1 MAELVMRLPAITTE
15 MDEGRLLSWMVTV
28 GQAVKEGDP
37 ICEFTTDKVD
47 TELESPYTG
56 TITKLLVPEGGSV
69 RVGDAIALIEG
80 DAPNFLGDLDAA
92 LGNGDEAEASEAVD
106 ADQAAAEADTEADD
120 VDGEAGV
127 VPAPR
132 AVRLEAER
140 RGIDLAFVTPTGSR
154 GQVTLA
160 DLDTYEAAA
169 LAPADDLDDDQVVI
183 HEETAGDEA
192 AVASEAVEAVTVDDD
207 TAAAD
212 DAVDAVETDSEEP
225 AEEAAADMPAISLA
239 QRDESDE
246 GEPSLAAQRPQER
259 RGRRAERTGGRRRGR
274 RRQEAALAEQPS
286 LEQPSLDQP
295 SGEQAAT
302 EEPSV
307 ETTSAD
313 QPVAGVPVVTPVT
326 SADTAAQT
334 PADEPITI
342 DPALTIDAPTPEPA
356 IPAAPTPVVHEV
368 RVESAPPF
376 TLYAQLDVT
385 DLHTGNESGLALLS
399 RLVWAYGQ
407 ALWEQ
412 PEANAMWDHQ
422 EQTAVSLDTVY
433 VDLGIETVAS
443 TMETVPIAV
452 PKDAP
457 IAQIG
462 LSVTNAYG
470 LVRQGTPPEVHVPQR
485 SATLIDLG
493 PWRVERFTPVIQ
505 PPQVTALSVGEIQ
518 TVPSLVGRTVT
529 IRQLATIGL
538 TIDTRVLDPVQAA
551 SLLATI
557 IDHASRGDGLDQPA

>member
-15 MDEGRLLSWMVTV
+15 MDEGRLLTWMVTV

-92 LGNGDEAEASEAVD
+92 LAPETDVEAAEPVNLVDEHEGDEPSDAE
-106 ADQAAAEADTEADD
+106 TEPS
-120 VDGEAGV
+120 V

-140 RGIDLAFVTPTGSR
+140 RGIDLTDVIPTGSR
-154 GQVTLA
+154 GQVTMA
-160 DLDTYEAAA
+160 DLDA
-169 LAPADDLDDDQVVI
+169 LAPAQADDTDLSTPDQVALDDEPLPGLSDW
-183 HEETAGDEA
+183 
-192 AVASEAVEAVTVDDD
+192 
-207 TAAAD
+207 
-212 DAVDAVETDSEEP
+212 DAVDG
-225 AEEAAADMPAISLA
+225 AADTAISEGEPDDTDAQSAALA
-239 QRDESDE
+239 ESEATTGASSSSDE
-246 GEPSLAAQRPQER
+246 PLTAVAQGEDTAVGEPSLAAQRPQER

-274 RRQEAALAEQPS
+274 RRQEH
-286 LEQPSLDQP
+286 
-295 SGEQAAT
+295 
-302 EEPSV
+302 
-307 ETTSAD
+307 
-313 QPVAGVPVVTPVT
+313 TPVDQV
-326 SADTAAQT
+326 A
-334 PADEPITI
+334 
-342 DPALTIDAPTPEPA
+342 TPEPVQDA
-356 IPAAPTPVVHEV
+356 PVSEFMPDATPAPAPDEAAFPVFAAVDEASITIEPGHTVDTPVLEMQEPAVVPATPPTATPPVVHEV

-385 DLHTGNESGLALLS
+385 DCHSGSESGLALLS

-422 EQTAVSLDTVY
+422 DQTAVPLDTVY

-529 IRQLATIGL
+529 IRQIVTIGI

-557 IDHASRGDGLDQPA
+557 IDHATRGDGLDQSA